1 MKKIIFI
8 TLAFIFTVI
17 SSCSDNEN
25 DEINEIVTESIL
37 SQQEIDDLKFL
48 REEEK
53 LARDVYLYSYDKYGN
68 AIFNSISNSEQQ
80 HMDSIL
86 TLLNKYDIEDPALS
100 ERGKFSN
107 QILQGLYNDLTALSE
122 KSLIDALTVG
132 AIIEDLDIKD
142 IEENESRTTRD
153 DILII
158 YSKLKCGSRNHLRNY
173 ISQLISNGENY
184 VPQYIS
190 LILFTEIINSSNEIC
205 G

>member
-8 TLAFIFTVI
+8 TLAVIFTVI
-17 SSCSDNEN
+17 SSCSNNDN
-25 DEINEIVTESIL
+25 DEINEIVIESIL

-68 AIFNSISNSEQQ
+68 TIFNNISNSEQQ
-80 HMDSIL
+80 HMDSVL
-86 TLLNKYDIEDPALS
+86 TLLNKYGIDDPALS

-107 QILQGLYNDLTALSE
+107 QILQGLYNDLTALSD

-142 IEENESRTTRD
+142 IEVNESRTSRD

-158 YSKLKCGSRNHLRNY
+158 YNPLGAIKLF
-173 ISQLISNGENY
+173 
-184 VPQYIS
+184 V
-190 LILFTEIINSSNEIC
+190 F
-205 G
+205 